1 MDLLKRVFRVLHDKG
16 IRLALDDFGTGYSSM
31 GLLKNLPFDTIK
43 VDRSFVQKIE
53 EDDKE
58 RKLVNNFID
67 AAGTFGADVC
77 VEGIETVGMRDI
89 LKKFGIHSFQGYFYS
104 KPIDLDNI
112 LDGLQS
118 EAGALCFRKNG

>member
-1 MDLLKRVFRVLHDKG
+1 MRRRITERIRWCSITEESIIIARKRVITG
-16 IRLALDDFGTGYSSM
+16 LALDDFGTGYSSM

-77 VEGIETVGMRDI
+77 VEGIETAGIEIGAEMGI
-89 LKKFGIHSFQGYFYS
+89 L
-104 KPIDLDNI
+104 L
-112 LDGLQS
+112 
-118 EAGALCFRKNG
+118 R